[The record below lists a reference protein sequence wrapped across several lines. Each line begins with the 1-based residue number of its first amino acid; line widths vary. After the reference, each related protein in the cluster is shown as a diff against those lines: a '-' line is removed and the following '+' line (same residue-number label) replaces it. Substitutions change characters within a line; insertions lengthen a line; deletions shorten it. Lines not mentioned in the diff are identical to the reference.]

1 MRPSGAQIRAGLEIA
16 GLEGMLQL
24 PSRRTPTCRAHRGT
38 NSACL
43 QHVLVLGCPCSWGVH
58 APWQRAPYMVNLGA
72 GLNHGGAQP
81 SVVPPRGAQ
90 GAPVPHGGRVP
101 VGRGRPRSAPGWL
114 YPVQRLL
121 VLPGALVLRC
131 SPRVRPA
138 TDSAAAL

>member
-1 MRPSGAQIRAGLEIA
+1 MRPLGAQIRAGLEIA

-24 PSRRTPTCRAHRGT
+24 PSRRTPTRRAHRGT

-72 GLNHGGAQP
+72 GLNHSGAWP
-81 SVVPPRGAQ
+81 CVVPGAQ
-90 GAPVPHGGRVP
+90 GALVPHGGRVP
-101 VGRGRPRSAPGWL
+101 VGRGRPRSAPGCL
-114 YPVQRLL
+114 HPVQRLL